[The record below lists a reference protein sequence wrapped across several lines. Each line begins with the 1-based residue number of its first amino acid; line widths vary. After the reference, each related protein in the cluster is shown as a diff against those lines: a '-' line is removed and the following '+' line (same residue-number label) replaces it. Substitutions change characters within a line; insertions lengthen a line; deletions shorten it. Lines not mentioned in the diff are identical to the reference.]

1 MNIQRITHARLGRQL
16 SKHPAPAWSAFAL
29 LLSLIFLLPAGDL
42 AAETV
47 SGNLLLQAKG
57 EVEVYHNGR
66 KIVLRDK
73 SDHNQHFRV
82 KVPER
87 DFNTGDVIVLHIR
100 SPYVYRAILAA
111 INLGK
116 KAGQIP
122 VKKQHWRFLGAGAD
136 PRKITADTIQASQDV
151 PATAAPDGVGEAE
164 REKLGFISSTEN
176 GSDWIKTQDQLNGW
190 YCVGF
195 ILTQEM
201 LDTRLPVK

>member
-1 MNIQRITHARLGRQL
+1 MNIQSLTCVRSVL
-16 SKHPAPAWSAFAL
+16 AFAL
-29 LLSLIFLLPAGDL
+29 GVIFFLPARGL

-66 KIVLRDK
+66 KIFLGDK

-122 VKKQHWRFLGAGAD
+122 VKKQHWRFLGSGAD
-136 PRKITADTIQASQDV
+136 PRKLTADIILASKDV
-151 PATAAPDGVGEAE
+151 PASAEPDGVGAAE

-176 GSDWIKTQDQLNGW
+176 GSEWIKTQDQLKGW